1 MSIASIQS
9 KYPSAIWFDSNYG
22 SAGTGTVSD
31 PYNDFGT
38 AVAGITSNDNAIA
51 VKSGTHAVDHADLT
65 ISSLGGTA
73 DTLTVVGEDTTAK
86 ITTTGTANGA
96 SFEMSG
102 LSLKLE
108 TIHIQHIG
116 TAGTNNGQIYMGTSA
131 GSDLTIEGSIIEVTA
146 SSLGSGNTH
155 QGQIKYG
162 ATNVN
167 ADVTCRDSVFIT
179 GGTASQGVW
188 AYIPPNNVDVQR
200 CTFFVQTNNLATTFF
215 AVEPTG
221 ATTWKNNIYHG
232 LLGTEIFKS
241 GFTFGTASNN
251 CYYNTGISSGNGGVV
266 FADPQFVDSANGDFR
281 LRPSSPCIGA
291 GTAS

>member
-22 SAGTGTVSD
+22 STGTGTVSD

-38 AVAGITSNDNAIA
+38 AVAAIASNDNAIA
-51 VKSGTHAVDHADLT
+51 VKSGTHAVDHANLT

-86 ITTTGTANGA
+86 ITTTGVGNGA
-96 SFEMSG
+96 SFEMSN

-116 TAGTNNGQIYMGTSA
+116 TGNTYGLINMGSVA
-131 GSDLTIEGSIIEVTA
+131 GSDLTVEGSIIEISAATLA
-146 SSLGSGNTH
+146 NNTH
-155 QGQIKYG
+155 QGMIKYNTV
-162 ATNVN
+162 ALN
-167 ADVTCRDSVFIT
+167 AVTTLRDSVFIT
-179 GGTASQGVW
+179 GGSSNQSVMFYIASTTL
-188 AYIPPNNVDVQR
+188 DVQR
-200 CTFFVQTNNLATTFF
+200 CTVFTQTNSAATNLIVQTAPSTS
-215 AVEPTG
+215 
-221 ATTWKNNIYHG
+221 TWKNNIFVG
-232 LLGTEIFKS
+232 NTGNEAFNL
-241 GFTFGTASNN
+241 TFGTASNN
-251 CYYNTGISSGNGGVV
+251 CFHNSAVTSGQGGTV
-266 FADPQFVDSANGDFR
+266 FADPQFVDSANSDYR

>member
-22 SAGTGTVSD
+22 STGTGTVSD

-38 AVAGITSNDNAIA
+38 AVADITSNDNAIA
-51 VKSGTHAVDHADLT
+51 VKSGTHAVAHADLT

-86 ITTTGTANGA
+86 ITTTGSGNGSA
-96 SFEMSG
+96 FEMQS

-116 TAGTNNGQIYMGTSA
+116 TSGSNGVIYMGTAA
-131 GSDLTIEGSIIEVTA
+131 GSDLTIEGAIIEVTA
-146 SSLGSGNTH
+146 TALNNGTT
-155 QGQIKYG
+155 QGLIKYG
-162 ATNVN
+162 AASVSAT
-167 ADVTCRDSVFIT
+167 TTIRDSSLLT
-179 GGTASQGVW
+179 GGTLNQATLFYLSS
-188 AYIPPNNVDVQR
+188 ATIDVQR
-200 CTFFVQTNNLATTFF
+200 CSVFVQTNSAATNLIAGTAPSTS
-215 AVEPTG
+215 
-221 ATTWKNNIYHG
+221 TWKNNIFVG
-232 LLGTEIFKS
+232 NTGNEAFNLTL
-241 GFTFGTASNN
+241 GTASNN
-251 CYYNTGISSGNGGVV
+251 CFHNSAVTSGKGGVV
-266 FADPQFVDSANGDFR
+266 FADPQFVDAANGDLR